1 MTGAAHAARPT
12 FRVILALPVGGMAL
26 WNSLTGELRSLGHEV
41 EYLSEVDQSHYRF
54 RAGFV
59 RSLILRFRMWVV
71 FPLRVLW
78 RSWSCRHSHDFLLV
92 PNTPPFL
99 PALVATCAPRGRLQ
113 LIQLLY
119 DLYPDLL
126 FLSTQCQPG
135 SLKARFLA
143 WCTRTA
149 LALCDATVFLGEQLK
164 RAAESRYGAARHGVV
179 IEVGS
184 DSKSL
189 LPREDAHAG
198 VLRVIYSGNLGHAH
212 DVDTIVDL
220 LREPLPPGIDLAFH
234 AYGSG
239 YAQLKRS
246 VGVPVPQ
253 RVIFGGPLADAEWAK
268 VMSRSEVALITL
280 RKGAEDVC
288 FPSKAHSAMLAGQAI
303 IAVCTTNSDLAE
315 TVRRANCGWVVEPGD
330 SEGLRSTLLMLVAD
344 PEAASAA
351 GLRAIAFAN
360 THLDMTVIA
369 LKWAKFLA
377 HRSEHRS
384 PTPPA

>member
-1 MTGAAHAARPT
+1 MEAGHAPRPT

-26 WNSLTGELRSLGHEV
+26 WNSLTRELRSLGHEV

-54 RAGFV
+54 RAGV
-59 RSLILRFRMWVV
+59 LRSLVMRLRMWVV

-99 PALVATCAPRGRLQ
+99 PALVATCAPRGRMQ
-113 LIQLLY
+113 RIQLLY

-126 FLSTQCQPG
+126 FLSTQCQPS

-143 WCTRTA
+143 LCTRTA
-149 LALCDATVFLGEQLK
+149 LARCNATVFLGEQLK
-164 RAAESRYGAARHGVV
+164 HAAESRYGVARHGVV

-189 LPREDAHAG
+189 LPREDAHADA
-198 VLRVIYSGNLGHAH
+198 LRMIYSGNLGHAH
-212 DVDTIVDL
+212 DVDTIVGL
-220 LREPLPPGIDLAFH
+220 LREPLPSGGSIAFH

-246 VGVPVPQ
+246 VGVPTPE
-253 RVIFGGPLADAEWAK
+253 RVVFGGPLAASDWAK
-268 VMSRSEVALITL
+268 VMSRAEVALITL

-303 IAVCTTNSDLAE
+303 IAVCTANSDLAE

-330 SEGLRSTLLMLVAD
+330 SAQLRATLQMLAAD
-344 PEAASAA
+344 PAAARAA
-351 GLRAIAFAN
+351 GLRALAFAK
-360 THLDMTVIA
+360 TRLDMTVIA
-369 LKWAKFLA
+369 RKWAKFLA
-377 HRSEHRS
+377 CRSKRQS
-384 PTPPA
+384 PTPHA